1 MFVEKVCV
9 IGAGSTKYGKLE
21 DSIADL
27 TVQASAGAIEDAG
40 IDPKEIKAGYISNVF
55 GVADKQVHLGP
66 VVMSSF
72 LSKQRTNE
80 DYLEKISNEPTG
92 TQRNKLGSIRNFERF
107 VTSNY
112 DERTVEEVLE
122 ELSILKDMERERALY
137 DMLQDWI
144 NWNHREG
151 KNNNTIRTMF
161 SYLRQYLYYKGV
173 KTNPQDI
180 KENLKFGKKLENE
193 RHPLSQQEYGD
204 IVNGFTKHPRRQAL
218 YLILGSSG
226 MRMGEALKLRKKDL
240 DFSKDRIKVNIRAE
254 NTKTRQARSTYIS
267 KEAEERLRPILDKL
281 RPEDLIFTKEY
292 PDPLNASIVEQKV
305 FNDLLKRLGLD
316 DRYSSNNFRKITSH
330 IFRAYFF
337 THAARKHGENYAHKM
352 TGHGGYLMQY
362 DRMTEEEKLKMYLEL
377 ESDLVV
383 FDQTKN
389 ELEIERLQKEND
401 SITELKE
408 EITKLKENQAKQDK
422 RILENMRK
430 NGIIRV

>member
-1 MFVEKVCV
+1 M
-9 IGAGSTKYGKLE
+9 
-21 DSIADL
+21 
-27 TVQASAGAIEDAG
+27 
-40 IDPKEIKAGYISNVF
+40 
-55 GVADKQVHLGP
+55 
-66 VVMSSF
+66 MSSF
-72 LSKQRTNE
+72 LSKQRTNG

-107 VTSNY
+107 VVTNY
-112 DERTVEEVLE
+112 DGRTVEEVLE

-151 KNNNTIRTMF
+151 KNNSTIRTTF

-193 RHPLSQQEYGD
+193 RHPLSHQEYRD

-240 DFSKDRIKVNIRAE
+240 DFSKDRIKINIRAE

-267 KEAEERLRPILDKL
+267 KESEERLGPILDKL

-305 FNDLLKRLGLD
+305 FNHLLKRLGLH
-316 DRYSSNNFRKITSH
+316 DRYSSNNHHKITSH
-330 IFRAYFF
+330 SFRAYFF
-337 THAARKHGENYAHKM
+337 TKAARKHGENYAVHIRQSNF
-352 TGHGGYLMQY
+352 L
-362 DRMTEEEKLKMYLEL
+362 
-377 ESDLVV
+377 
-383 FDQTKN
+383 
-389 ELEIERLQKEND
+389 LQ
-401 SITELKE
+401 S
-408 EITKLKENQAKQDK
+408 
-422 RILENMRK
+422 
-430 NGIIRV
+430 